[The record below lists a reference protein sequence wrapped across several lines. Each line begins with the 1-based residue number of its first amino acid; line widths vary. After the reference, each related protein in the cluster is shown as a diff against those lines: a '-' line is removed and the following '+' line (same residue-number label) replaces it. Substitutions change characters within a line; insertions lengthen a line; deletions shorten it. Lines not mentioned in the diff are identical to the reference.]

1 MKEQPMGKVKIV
13 FPQVFASV
21 TKGEKVT
28 EVEATTLA
36 EAVNGLITKYGSPF
50 QNRVLES
57 SGKIRRLLNVYVNG
71 KNIHHLKG
79 LETSLTDGDEV
90 SILPAVSGG

>member
-1 MKEQPMGKVKIV
+1 MGKVKIV

-21 TKGEKVT
+21 TKGEKIT
-28 EVEATTLA
+28 EVEATVLS
-36 EAVNGLITKYGSPF
+36 EAIVGLVAKYGSPF

-57 SGKIRRLLNVYVNG
+57 SGKIKRLLNVYVNG
-71 KNIHHLKG
+71 KNVHYLKG
-79 LETSLTDGDEV
+79 LETSLNEGDEV

>member
-1 MKEQPMGKVKIV
+1 MV

-28 EVEATTLA
+28 EVDATTLT
-36 EAVNGLITKYGSPF
+36 EAINGLVAKYGSPF

-71 KNIHHLKG
+71 KNVHYLKG
-79 LETSLTDGDEV
+79 LETSLSDGDEV